1 VRKQGRTK
9 RQHESTTMSS
19 LPTDL
24 QQEQLPTRL
33 AAIKQAWQSVI
44 DPLTGRALFSAKQL
58 GSVHIAANG
67 TVQAD
72 VVLPYPCR
80 SSEAGLRDLLLNA
93 LCGIEGMDDA
103 ASMQDAVQI
112 RFSSRIAAHAVQ
124 AGVPLLAGVKN
135 TIAVASGKGGVGKST
150 TAVNLALA
158 LAALGARVGVLD
170 ADIYGP
176 SVPAM
181 LGVSDQPES
190 PDGKTMLPLQRHGLR
205 MNSIGLLVAQNQAL
219 IWRGP
224 MAVQALEQLLR
235 QTRWG
240 AAPDDVLD
248 YLIVD
253 MPPGTGDIQLSMSQ
267 RAPLTGVVMVTTPQ
281 DIALL
286 DVKRGVAMFQKV
298 GIPVLGVV
306 ENMAVHTCSQCGH
319 KEHIFGADGG
329 KRLAQEQGLP
339 YLGAL
344 PLALQICQ
352 QADSGTPTV
361 AAEPHGAIAALYRD
375 MALQVAAGITKM
387 PLDYSHKIPAVVV
400 AGK

>member
-1 VRKQGRTK
+1 
-9 RQHESTTMSS
+9 
-19 LPTDL
+19 
-24 QQEQLPTRL
+24 
-33 AAIKQAWQSVI
+33 
-44 DPLTGRALFSAKQL
+44 
-58 GSVHIAANG
+58 
-67 TVQAD
+67 
-72 VVLPYPCR
+72 
-80 SSEAGLRDLLLNA
+80 
-93 LCGIEGMDDA
+93 MDDA

-240 AAPDDVLD
+240 ATPDDVLD

>member
-1 VRKQGRTK
+1 MPILENDLRTALASVRDPHTGQDFVT
-9 RQHESTTMSS
+9 S
-19 LPTDL
+19 
-24 QQEQLPTRL
+24 
-33 AAIKQAWQSVI
+33 QA
-44 DPLTGRALFSAKQL
+44 LTNLTIEGGDVAF
-58 GSVHIAANG
+58 
-67 TVQAD
+67 D
-72 VVLPYPCR
+72 VVLGYPAQ
-80 SSEAGLRDLLLNA
+80 SLLTPLRQQL
-93 LCGIEGMDDA
+93 
-103 ASMQDAVQI
+103 
-112 RFSSRIAAHAVQ
+112 IAAARTVAGVQNVSANVRWEVRSHAVQ
-124 AGVPLLAGVKN
+124 PGVQLLPGVKN
-135 TIAVASGKGGVGKST
+135 IIAVASGKGGVGKST

-181 LGVSDQPES
+181 LGVSSQPES

-344 PLALQICQ
+344 PLAMQICQ

-375 MALQVAAGITKM
+375 MALQVAAGIAKM

>member
-1 VRKQGRTK
+1 MRPLESRAMSPFF
-9 RQHESTTMSS
+9 QH
-19 LPTDL
+19 DL
-24 QQEQLPTRL
+24 SATPAQARL
-33 AAIKQAWQSVI
+33 AAIRQAWQGVI
-44 DPLTGRALFSAKQL
+44 DPLTGLPLLPPKQL
-58 GSVHIAANG
+58 AALRLDADG
-67 TVQAD
+67 VVQAD
-72 VVLPYPCR
+72 VALPYPDR
-80 SSEAGLRDLLLNA
+80 SSQAALRDLLLQA
-93 LCGIEGMDDA
+93 LRGIAGMGDVA
-103 ASMQDAVQI
+103 NLHDAVQI
-112 RFSSRIAAHAVQ
+112 RFGSRIVAHAVQ
-124 AGVPLLAGVKN
+124 AGVPLVPGVKN
-135 TIAVASGKGGVGKST
+135 MIAVASGKGGVGKST

-181 LGVSDQPES
+181 LGASGQPES
-190 PDGKTMLPLQRHGLR
+190 VDGKTMLPLLRHGLR
-205 MNSIGLLVAQNQAL
+205 INSIGLLVEQNQAL
-219 IWRGP
+219 IWRAP
-224 MAVQALEQLLR
+224 MALQALEQLLR
-235 QTRWG
+235 HTRWG
-240 AAPDDVLD
+240 TAPDDALD

-281 DIALL
+281 DIALQ

-329 KRLAQEQGLP
+329 QRLAQEQGLA

-344 PLALQICQ
+344 PLAMQICQ

-375 MALQVAAGITKM
+375 MALQLAASVAKM
-387 PLDYSHKIPAVVV
+387 PLDYSHKIPTVVV
-400 AGK
+400 AAGK